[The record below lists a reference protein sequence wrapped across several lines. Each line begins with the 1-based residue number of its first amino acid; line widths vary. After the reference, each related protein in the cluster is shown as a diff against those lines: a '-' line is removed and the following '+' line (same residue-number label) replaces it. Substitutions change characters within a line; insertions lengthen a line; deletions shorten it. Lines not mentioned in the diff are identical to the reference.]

1 MPVLISGVLKDG
13 TGTPVQNCTIQL
25 KACRTSTTVVVN
37 TVASENPDDA
47 GRYSM
52 DVEQGQYTVT
62 LLVDGYPP
70 SHAGVITV
78 YDDSKPGTLNDFL
91 GAMTEDDV
99 RPEALRRFEAMVEEV
114 ARQASEASRN
124 ATAAGQAS
132 EQAQTSAGQAS
143 ESATAAVNAA
153 GAAEASAT
161 QAASSAASAES
172 SAGTATTKA
181 GEASASAASADTAR
195 TAAAASAAAA
205 KTSEAN
211 ADVSRTAAGDSA
223 AAAAAS
229 ATAAQTSAARA
240 GASETA
246 AKTSETQAASSA
258 GDAGASATAAA
269 ASEKAAA
276 ASAAAAKIS
285 ETNAATS
292 ASTAAAMVEEVAR
305 QASEASRNATAAGQA
320 SEQAQTSA
328 GQASESATA
337 AVNAAGAAEAS
348 ATQAASSAA
357 SAESSAGTATTK
369 AGEASASAASA
380 DTARTAAAASAAAAK
395 TSEANADASRT
406 AAGDS
411 AAAAAASATAAQTSA
426 ERAGASETA
435 AKTSETQAASSAGD
449 AGASATAAAASE
461 KAAAASAAAAK
472 TSETNAATS
481 ASTAAAS
488 ATAASSSASE
498 ASNHAAASDTSASLA
513 AQSSTAAGAA
523 ATRAEDAAKRAEDI
537 ADVISL
543 EDASLTKKGIV
554 KLSSAT
560 DSDSEALAATPKAV
574 HAVMDE
580 VQTKAPLDS
589 PVFTGTPTTPTPPD
603 DAKGLQTAN
612 AEFVRKLIA
621 ALVGSVPESLD
632 TLQELADALGND
644 PNFAT
649 TITNMIAGKQ
659 LLDDTLTALSGKSI
673 EGLIEYVG
681 LRSTIDKAAGALPAG
696 GTAVAAN
703 RLASRGALPALTGTT
718 RGSDG
723 GLIMGEVYNN
733 GYPTQYGNILR
744 LTGTGDGEILIGW
757 SGTNG
762 APAPAYIRSHRDTA
776 DAEWSEWA
784 MLYTTLNPPPDSHPV
799 GAAIA
804 WPSDATPA
812 GYALMQGQSFD
823 KSAYPLLAI
832 AYPSGVIP
840 DMRGWTIKGKP
851 ISGRAVLS
859 QEMDGNKSHSHTARA
874 QDTDLGTKS
883 TSSFDYGT
891 KSTNTTGNHT
901 HQFGG
906 YINSYWGDSNHTSF
920 QPGGGAWTQAAGDHA
935 HTVYIGGHE
944 HTMYIGPHGHVVIVD
959 ADGNAETTVKN
970 IAFNYIV
977 RLA

>member
-13 TGTPVQNCTIQL
+13 AGTPVQNCTIQL

-52 DVEQGQYTVT
+52 DVEQGQYAVT
-62 LLVDGYPP
+62 LLVEGYPP

-114 ARQASEASRN
+114 ARQASEALRN

-132 EQAQTSAGQAS
+132 EQAQTSAGQAA
-143 ESATAAVNAA
+143 ESATTAGSAA

-172 SAGTATTKA
+172 SAVTATTKA
-181 GEASASAASADTAR
+181 GEASVSAESADTAR
-195 TAAAASAAAA
+195 TAVAASAAAA

-229 ATAAQTSAARA
+229 ATAAQA
-240 GASETA
+240 
-246 AKTSETQAASSA
+246 
-258 GDAGASATAAA
+258 
-269 ASEKAAA
+269 
-276 ASAAAAKIS
+276 
-285 ETNAATS
+285 
-292 ASTAAAMVEEVAR
+292 
-305 QASEASRNATAAGQA
+305 
-320 SEQAQTSA
+320 
-328 GQASESATA
+328 
-337 AVNAAGAAEAS
+337 
-348 ATQAASSAA
+348 
-357 SAESSAGTATTK
+357 
-369 AGEASASAASA
+369 
-380 DTARTAAAASAAAAK
+380 
-395 TSEANADASRT
+395 
-406 AAGDS
+406 
-411 AAAAAASATAAQTSA
+411 SA

-449 AGASATAAAASE
+449 AGASATAAAASK
-461 KAAAASAAAAK
+461 KAAAASAAEAK

-481 ASTAAAS
+481 ANTAAAS
-488 ATAASSSASE
+488 ATAASSSASA
-498 ASNHAAASDTSASLA
+498 ASTHAAASDTSASLA

-574 HAVMDE
+574 KAVMIE
-580 VQTKAPLDS
+580 AQTKAPLDS
-589 PVFTGTPTTPTPPD
+589 PALTGTPTAPTPETAAAGIEIATAAFVA
-603 DAKGLQTAN
+603 AKVAQ
-612 AEFVRKLIA
+612 
-621 ALVGSVPESLD
+621 LVGSAPETLD
-632 TLQELADALGND
+632 TLKELADALGND

-649 TITNMIAGKQ
+649 TVLNKLAGKQ
-659 LLDDTLTALSGKSI
+659 PLDDTLTALSGKSVD
-673 EGLIEYVG
+673 GLIEYVG
-681 LRSTIDKAAGALPAG
+681 LRETINHAADALLKSQNGGDIPEKPLFVQNIGALPAS

-703 RLASRGALPALTGTT
+703 RLASRGALPALTGAT
-718 RGSDG
+718 RGSDS

-832 AYPSGVIP
+832 AYPSGIIP

-859 QEMDGNKSHSHTARA
+859 QEMDGNKSHSHSARA

>member
-1 MPVLISGVLKDG
+1 MPVLISGVLKDA

-62 LLVDGYPP
+62 LLVEGYPP

-132 EQAQTSAGQAS
+132 EQAQTSAGHAS

-205 KTSEAN
+205 KTSE
-211 ADVSRTAAGDSA
+211 
-223 AAAAAS
+223 
-229 ATAAQTSAARA
+229 
-240 GASETA
+240 
-246 AKTSETQAASSA
+246 
-258 GDAGASATAAA
+258 
-269 ASEKAAA
+269 
-276 ASAAAAKIS
+276 
-285 ETNAATS
+285 
-292 ASTAAAMVEEVAR
+292 
-305 QASEASRNATAAGQA
+305 
-320 SEQAQTSA
+320 
-328 GQASESATA
+328 
-337 AVNAAGAAEAS
+337 
-348 ATQAASSAA
+348 
-357 SAESSAGTATTK
+357 
-369 AGEASASAASA
+369 
-380 DTARTAAAASAAAAK
+380 
-395 TSEANADASRT
+395 
-406 AAGDS
+406 
-411 AAAAAASATAAQTSA
+411 
-426 ERAGASETA
+426 
-435 AKTSETQAASSAGD
+435 
-449 AGASATAAAASE
+449 
-461 KAAAASAAAAK
+461 
-472 TSETNAATS
+472 TNAATS

-498 ASNHAAASDTSASLA
+498 ASTHAAASDTSASLA

-589 PVFTGTPTTPTPPD
+589 PALTGTPTAPTPETAAAGIEIATAAFVA
-603 DAKGLQTAN
+603 AKVAQ
-612 AEFVRKLIA
+612 
-621 ALVGSVPESLD
+621 LVGSAPETLD
-632 TLQELADALGND
+632 TLKELADALGND

-649 TITNMIAGKQ
+649 TVLNKLAGKQ
-659 LLDDTLTALSGKSI
+659 PLDDTLTALSGKSVD
-673 EGLIEYVG
+673 GLIEYVG
-681 LRSTIDKAAGALPAG
+681 LRETINHAADALLKSQNGGDIPEKPLFVQNIGALPAS

-703 RLASRGALPALTGTT
+703 RLASRGALPALTGAT
-718 RGSDG
+718 RGSDS

-784 MLYTTLNPPPDSHPV
+784 MLYTSLNPPPNSYPV

-832 AYPSGVIP
+832 AYPSGIIP

-859 QEMDGNKSHSHTARA
+859 QEMDGNKSHSHSARA

>member
-211 ADVSRTAAGDSA
+211 ADASRTAAGDSA

-258 GDAGASATAAA
+258 GDAGAS
-269 ASEKAAA
+269 
-276 ASAAAAKIS
+276 
-285 ETNAATS
+285 
-292 ASTAAAMVEEVAR
+292 V
-305 QASEASRNATAAGQA
+305 
-320 SEQAQTSA
+320 
-328 GQASESATA
+328 
-337 AVNAAGAAEAS
+337 
-348 ATQAASSAA
+348 
-357 SAESSAGTATTK
+357 
-369 AGEASASAASA
+369 
-380 DTARTAAAASAAAAK
+380 
-395 TSEANADASRT
+395 
-406 AAGDS
+406 
-411 AAAAAASATAAQTSA
+411 
-426 ERAGASETA
+426 
-435 AKTSETQAASSAGD
+435 
-449 AGASATAAAASE
+449 TAAAASE

-498 ASNHAAASDTSASLA
+498 ASTHAAASDTSASLA

-580 VQTKAPLDS
+580 AQTKAPLDS
-589 PVFTGTPTTPTPPD
+589 PALTGTPTAPTPETTAAGIEIATAAFVA
-603 DAKGLQTAN
+603 AKVAQ
-612 AEFVRKLIA
+612 
-621 ALVGSVPESLD
+621 LVGSAPEALD
-632 TLQELADALGND
+632 TLKELADALGND

-659 LLDDTLTALSGKSI
+659 PLDDTLTALSGKSVD
-673 EGLIEYVG
+673 GLIEYVG
-681 LRSTIDKAAGALPAG
+681 LRETINRAAGAMQKDQNGGDIPDKDLFVRRIGATRAFDGAVNIGGDDNPWTTAEFISWLESCGAFNHPYWMCRGSWSYAHNKIITDTGCGNICLAGAVVEVMGFRGAMTIRVTTPTTTSGGGVASAQFTYINNGDGYSPGWQRDFNTVNKPAADEMGALSVNGGRINGALGIGTDNALGGSSIVLGDNDTGFKQDGDGILGIYANNARVGYIDNSGLHLSVDVLTNGGIRAGDGKRLSLTSNNNSTMTATFNLWGDANRPTVIELDDDQGWHLYSQRNTDGSIVFTVNGDITANTLRAGGAIYQNNGDIFGSVWGNSWLSLWINNNFVADVQLGAGTSVTTWNNAGSWPNTPGYVVTSVWKDNQGENIDGINYAPLQKRVGNQWYTVQG
-696 GTAVAAN
+696 GTA
-703 RLASRGALPALTGTT
+703 
-718 RGSDG
+718 
-723 GLIMGEVYNN
+723 
-733 GYPTQYGNILR
+733 
-744 LTGTGDGEILIGW
+744 
-757 SGTNG
+757 
-762 APAPAYIRSHRDTA
+762 
-776 DAEWSEWA
+776 
-784 MLYTTLNPPPDSHPV
+784 
-799 GAAIA
+799 
-804 WPSDATPA
+804 
-812 GYALMQGQSFD
+812 
-823 KSAYPLLAI
+823 
-832 AYPSGVIP
+832 
-840 DMRGWTIKGKP
+840 
-851 ISGRAVLS
+851 
-859 QEMDGNKSHSHTARA
+859 
-874 QDTDLGTKS
+874 
-883 TSSFDYGT
+883 
-891 KSTNTTGNHT
+891 
-901 HQFGG
+901 
-906 YINSYWGDSNHTSF
+906 
-920 QPGGGAWTQAAGDHA
+920 
-935 HTVYIGGHE
+935 
-944 HTMYIGPHGHVVIVD
+944 
-959 ADGNAETTVKN
+959 
-970 IAFNYIV
+970 
-977 RLA
+977 

>member
-62 LLVDGYPP
+62 LLVEGYPP

-99 RPEALRRFEAMVEEV
+99 RPEALRRFE
-114 ARQASEASRN
+114 
-124 ATAAGQAS
+124 
-132 EQAQTSAGQAS
+132 
-143 ESATAAVNAA
+143 
-153 GAAEASAT
+153 
-161 QAASSAASAES
+161 
-172 SAGTATTKA
+172 
-181 GEASASAASADTAR
+181 
-195 TAAAASAAAA
+195 
-205 KTSEAN
+205 
-211 ADVSRTAAGDSA
+211 
-223 AAAAAS
+223 
-229 ATAAQTSAARA
+229 
-240 GASETA
+240 
-246 AKTSETQAASSA
+246 
-258 GDAGASATAAA
+258 
-269 ASEKAAA
+269 
-276 ASAAAAKIS
+276 
-285 ETNAATS
+285 
-292 ASTAAAMVEEVAR
+292 AMVEEVAR

-498 ASNHAAASDTSASLA
+498 ASTHAAASDTSASLA

-523 ATRAEDAAKRAEDI
+523 ATRAEEAAKRAEDI

-574 HAVMDE
+574 KAVMIE

-644 PNFAT
+644 PSFAT
-649 TITNMIAGKQ
+649 TVMNKLAGKQ
-659 LLDDTLTALSGKSI
+659 PLDDTLTALSGKSI

-744 LTGTGDGEILIGW
+744 LTGTGDGEVLIGW
-757 SGTNG
+757 SGVNG

-784 MLYTTLNPPPDSHPV
+784 MFYTSLNPPPDSYPV

-804 WPSDATPA
+804 WPSDVLPDG
-812 GYALMQGQSFD
+812 GYAFMYGQSFD

-832 AYPSGVIP
+832 AYPSSVIP

-906 YINSYWGDSNHTSF
+906 YINSYWG
-920 QPGGGAWTQAAGDHA
+920 
-935 HTVYIGGHE
+935 
-944 HTMYIGPHGHVVIVD
+944 
-959 ADGNAETTVKN
+959 
-970 IAFNYIV
+970 
-977 RLA
+977 

>member
-1 MPVLISGVLKDG
+1 MPVLISGVLKDA

-62 LLVDGYPP
+62 LLVEGYPP

-211 ADVSRTAAGDSA
+211 ADASRTAAGDSA

-276 ASAAAAKIS
+276 ASAA
-285 ETNAATS
+285 E
-292 ASTAAAMVEEVAR
+292 
-305 QASEASRNATAAGQA
+305 
-320 SEQAQTSA
+320 
-328 GQASESATA
+328 
-337 AVNAAGAAEAS
+337 
-348 ATQAASSAA
+348 
-357 SAESSAGTATTK
+357 
-369 AGEASASAASA
+369 
-380 DTARTAAAASAAAAK
+380 
-395 TSEANADASRT
+395 
-406 AAGDS
+406 
-411 AAAAAASATAAQTSA
+411 
-426 ERAGASETA
+426 
-435 AKTSETQAASSAGD
+435 
-449 AGASATAAAASE
+449 
-461 KAAAASAAAAK
+461 AK

-498 ASNHAAASDTSASLA
+498 ASTHAAASDTSASLA

-574 HAVMDE
+574 KTVIGE
-580 VQTKAPLDS
+580 VQAKAPLDS
-589 PVFTGTPTTPTPPD
+589 PALTGTPTAPTPETTAAGIEIATAAFVA
-603 DAKGLQTAN
+603 AKVAQ
-612 AEFVRKLIA
+612 
-621 ALVGSVPESLD
+621 LVGSAPEALD
-632 TLQELADALGND
+632 TLKELADALGND

-659 LLDDTLTALSGKSI
+659 PLDDTLTALSGKSVD
-673 EGLIEYVG
+673 GLIEYVG
-681 LRSTIDKAAGALPAG
+681 LRETINRAAGAMQKDQNG
-696 GTAVAAN
+696 GDIPDKKQFARTIGAVTSTSVTFGESGWFKIATVFMPQATSTAVIKLYGGSGYNVGSFEQAAISELVLRAGN
-703 RLASRGALPALTGTT
+703 GSPVGITATLWRRSPSSANEVAWVNTSGDTYDIYINIGQYAYWLIAQYDYTGNANVTLHSTPEYSSVQPGNSTSGQTYTLYNSLMKPTPDDVGALSVNGGRLNGPLSIGTDNALGGNSIVLGDNDTGLKQNGDGILDVFANSQHTVRVAPGEMIVLGAIRAGNGKKLSLT
-718 RGSDG
+718 STNNSALNAGFNLWGDG
-723 GLIMGEVYNN
+723 GNRPTVIELGDDQGWHLYSQRNTDGSIQFVVN
-733 GYPTQYGNILR
+733 GQ
-744 LTGTGDGEILIGW
+744 
-757 SGTNG
+757 
-762 APAPAYIRSHRDTA
+762 
-776 DAEWSEWA
+776 
-784 MLYTTLNPPPDSHPV
+784 
-799 GAAIA
+799 
-804 WPSDATPA
+804 
-812 GYALMQGQSFD
+812 
-823 KSAYPLLAI
+823 
-832 AYPSGVIP
+832 VIP
-840 DMRGWTIKGKP
+840 DNYGNFDARYLASGNVYTKGESDNRYVQNIQRGAPVWPGK
-851 ISGRAVLS
+851 VD
-859 QEMDGNKSHSHTARA
+859 E
-874 QDTDLGTKS
+874 
-883 TSSFDYGT
+883 YGPAEAPA
-891 KSTNTTGNHT
+891 GC
-901 HQFGG
+901 FL
-906 YINSYWGDSNHTSF
+906 
-920 QPGGGAWTQAAGDHA
+920 TQARHDPTTAYGVTFA
-935 HTVYIGGHE
+935 YRPLQMWV
-944 HTMYIGPHGHVVIVD
+944 
-959 ADGNAETTVKN
+959 GNGWRTIN
-970 IAFNYIV
+970 G
-977 RLA
+977 

>member
-1 MPVLISGVLKDG
+1 MPVLISGVLKDA

-62 LLVDGYPP
+62 LLVEGYPP

-114 ARQASEASRN
+114 ARQALEASRN

-132 EQAQTSAGQAS
+132 EQAQTSAGQAA

-181 GEASASAASADTAR
+181 GEASAR

-211 ADVSRTAAGDSA
+211 ADASRTAAGDSA

-292 ASTAAAMVEEVAR
+292 ASTAAA
-305 QASEASRNATAAGQA
+305 
-320 SEQAQTSA
+320 
-328 GQASESATA
+328 
-337 AVNAAGAAEAS
+337 
-348 ATQAASSAA
+348 
-357 SAESSAGTATTK
+357 
-369 AGEASASAASA
+369 
-380 DTARTAAAASAAAAK
+380 
-395 TSEANADASRT
+395 
-406 AAGDS
+406 
-411 AAAAAASATAAQTSA
+411 
-426 ERAGASETA
+426 
-435 AKTSETQAASSAGD
+435 
-449 AGASATAAAASE
+449 
-461 KAAAASAAAAK
+461 
-472 TSETNAATS
+472 
-481 ASTAAAS
+481 S

-498 ASNHAAASDTSASLA
+498 ASTHAAASDTSASLA

-560 DSDSEALAATPKAV
+560 DSNSEALAATPKAV

-589 PVFTGTPTTPTPPD
+589 PALTGTPTAPTPETTAAGIEIATAAFVA
-603 DAKGLQTAN
+603 AKVAQ
-612 AEFVRKLIA
+612 
-621 ALVGSVPESLD
+621 LVGSAPEALD
-632 TLQELADALGND
+632 TLKELADALGND

-649 TITNMIAGKQ
+649 TVLNKLAGKQ
-659 LLDDTLTALSGKSI
+659 PLDETLTALSGKSVD
-673 EGLIEYVG
+673 GLIEYVG

-703 RLASRGALPALTGTT
+703 RLVSRGALPALTGTT
-718 RGSDG
+718 RGGDS

-733 GYPTQYGNILR
+733 GYPTPYGNILR

-757 SGTNG
+757 SGVNG

-776 DAEWSEWA
+776 YAEWSEWA

-832 AYPSGVIP
+832 AYPSGIIP